1 MHFFSRKTVVS
12 SLVHRATIRSGGWTS
27 LALSL
32 TAMSVAFNP
41 LNAMGQEFYDCPS
54 VPGEYIVKY
63 KEPISTL
70 SGSPVAVL
78 EESKELVHRE
88 LAAKNIKEP
97 KEVSN
102 RLESFKT
109 SKSKDDVVA
118 LLKDP
123 KFADRVEYVQA
134 NCIYKPL
141 EHKVSGTLR
150 DPAAKRPQYPLTVSA
165 ASIDWSTLSTQGL
178 AASVPSELQSW
189 SLSIPVRTEG
199 GQGFAAPFMGISSFP
214 AHFTSR
220 ERGIADIMSFGT
232 AYIPV
237 EGQDSMSRIPLL
249 LTQKNKGNG
258 TYERQEV
265 ITLGELG
272 KSWMTVAR
280 KGYINDDFYPDFAA
294 AMGKSEGGSEV
305 LVLLSSDSD
314 FVPKELPIP
323 ERVTEMV
330 LADMNGDYKAEI
342 VVQTISGQGNTAQ
355 AAISFIAK
363 NEDDNFERVAHVV
376 LPSAAYNSG
385 FRIAEINNDAHR
397 DIIAFSAG
405 SVAIARGKGNFTFE
419 AFQEASLT
427 KLFGPDSELIPIE
440 VDSADLDGNGS
451 ADIALTCIYKSSPT
465 SEPQTVTTMLF
476 SEGGIFP
483 RASGIIIGA
492 APANGYED
500 LLTLQDVTGDSRVD
514 LVYSRGQGEEF
525 KVYAN
530 KASTDPRFPISLE
543 FQKDFT
549 FPLGTSPHRAVAVDP
564 FAIVGAPVVLQ
575 SSAGK
580 NYVTFTDDVG
590 NFTFSNIPAGV
601 YTPQVIVDGYFFPT
615 FSGIPLNISANRSGL
630 VHFGKRKPFT
640 PPDSPAT
647 KAPNTPNDY
656 GFNLLWGLHNYGQR
670 GGVENVDVDAPE
682 AWSSTRGKG
691 VVVAV
696 FDSGVDVHHPELL
709 TTRWVN
715 PGEIPNNNVDDDK
728 NGVVDDAF
736 GFNAG
741 SLRGDPVDTD
751 FHGTHVA
758 GTIAAA
764 GNNVDGV
771 VGVSPEATLL
781 GVRVVDANDNFTAAA
796 ILNGANYV
804 LWAKKQGYNIRVVNA
819 SFGGT
824 YECQQFEREYLQALN
839 QAGILFVA
847 AAGNDAADNDSTP
860 SSPANCNVPNVISV
874 AAVNNAGD
882 LASFSNYGASKVH
895 VAAPGEDIWSL
906 TPDKGYESLQ
916 GTSMAAPHVSGVAA
930 LLFAVRPELSPEQA
944 KQRLIQTSKSLPAL
958 AGKVIS
964 GGIVSAARAIAGD
977 SSGGGGNG
985 GGNGGGAG
993 GGSGVGSVG
1002 AGVTYSVSS
1011 VVAKKKTPVRVNFSQ
1026 NLTPSSLGCFS
1037 GAVSPKK
1044 KGQTVRATLKGSQ
1057 LLLQLVVKK
1066 GKKTAVVPWPA
1077 KGTFSLRVTGNCASG
1092 VTGAL
1097 LDSDFNGQAGGPSV
1111 IIERAIGAAKKKRK

>member
-1 MHFFSRKTVVS
+1 
-12 SLVHRATIRSGGWTS
+12 
-27 LALSL
+27 
-32 TAMSVAFNP
+32 MSVAFNP
-41 LNAMGQEFYDCPS
+41 LNATGQEFYDCPS

-63 KEPISTL
+63 KEPISLL
-70 SGSPVAVL
+70 SGLPVAIL
-78 EESKELVHRE
+78 EESKELVHKE
-88 LAAKNIKEP
+88 LAATHIKEP
-97 KEVSN
+97 KEIST

-109 SKSKDDVVA
+109 AKSKEAVVA
-118 LLKDP
+118 LLQDP
-123 KFADRVEYVQA
+123 EFASRVEYIQA

-141 EHKVSGTLR
+141 EFKVSGTLR
-150 DPAAKRPQYPLTVSA
+150 DPAAKRPQYPLTVNA
-165 ASIDWSTLSTQGL
+165 ASIDWSNLSTQGL

-189 SLSIPVRTEG
+189 ELSIPGRTES
-199 GQGFAAPFMGISSFP
+199 GQGFMAPFMGVSSFP
-214 AHFTSR
+214 AHFETE

-232 AYIPV
+232 GYIPV
-237 EGQDSMSRIPLL
+237 EGQDKMLSLPLL
-249 LTQKNKGNG
+249 VRQKNKGNG
-258 TYERQEV
+258 TYTRDQM
-265 ITLGELG
+265 IGLGELG

-280 KGYINDDFYPDFAA
+280 KGYISDDVYTDFAA
-294 AMGKSEGGSEV
+294 AMGLSEGGSM
-305 LVLLSSDSD
+305 VLLLLSTDSGI
-314 FVPKELPIP
+314 VPRELPIP
-323 ERVTEMV
+323 KRVTEMV
-330 LADMNGDYKAEI
+330 LADVDGDYDTEV
-342 VVQTISGQGNTAQ
+342 VVQTVSGEGDTAQ

-363 NEDDNFERVAHVV
+363 DDDDNFERVGDVV
-376 LPSAAYNSG
+376 LPGAGYNRG

-397 DIIAFSAG
+397 DIVAISAS

-419 AFQEASLT
+419 AFQEIPLN
-427 KLFGPDSELIPIE
+427 KLFGPDSELTLTE
-440 VDSADLDGNGS
+440 VDSADLDRNGS

-465 SEPQTVTTMLF
+465 SEPQTVVTLLF
-476 SEGGIFP
+476 REGGNFT
-483 RASGIIIGA
+483 RATGSIIGA
-492 APANGYED
+492 APKNGHED
-500 LLTLQDVTGDSRVD
+500 LLTLQDVTGDARID
-514 LVYSRGQGEEF
+514 LVYSLGQDEQF
-525 KVYAN
+525 KVFAN
-530 KASTDPRFPISLE
+530 KASTDAQFPIVLE

-549 FPLGTSPHRAVAVDP
+549 FPLGSSPHRASAIDP
-564 FAIVGAPVVLQ
+564 FAIVGAPVLLQ
-575 SSAGK
+575 SSNGK
-580 NYVTFTDDVG
+580 RYVALTDDVG

-601 YTPQVIVDGYFFPT
+601 YTPQVLVDGYFFPT
-615 FSGIPLNISANRSGL
+615 FSGIPLNVNANTSGL

-640 PPDSPAT
+640 PPSSSGT
-647 KAPNTPNDY
+647 QVPNKPNDY

-696 FDSGVDVHHPELL
+696 LDSGVDVYHPELL

-715 PGEIPNNNVDDDK
+715 PGEIPNNDIDDDK
-728 NGVVDDAF
+728 NGVVDDAY

-741 SLRGDPVDTD
+741 SLRGDPVDIG

-781 GVRVVDANDNFTAAA
+781 GVRVSDANDNITAAGV
-796 ILNGANYV
+796 LNGVNYV
-804 LWAKKQGYNIRVVNA
+804 LWAKRRGHNIRVVNA

-824 YECQQFEREYLQALN
+824 DECQQYEQEYLRALN

-847 AAGNDAADNDSTP
+847 SAGNEAYDNDSIP

-874 AAVNNAGD
+874 AAVNNTGD
-882 LASFSNYGASKVH
+882 LASFSNYGARKVH

-906 TPDKGYESLQ
+906 TPDKGYESAQ

-944 KQRLIQTSKSLPAL
+944 KQRLIQTSKPLSAL
-958 AGKVIS
+958 AGKVVS

-977 SSGGGGNG
+977 SSGGGGTG
-985 GGNGGGAG
+985 GGSTG
-993 GGSGVGSVG
+993 GGSGGSTGGGSGIGSVG

-1037 GAVSPKK
+1037 GVVSPKK

-1057 LLLQLVVKK
+1057 LSLQLVVKK
-1066 GKKTAVVPWPA
+1066 GKKTTVVPWPA
-1077 KGTFSLRVTGNCASG
+1077 KGKFSLRVTGNCASG

-1111 IIERAIGAAKKKRK
+1111 IIERAIGAATRKKK